1 MGGADRPYFSLISA
15 QETFGLF
22 LIHLA
27 LLKTMKETFAINTPM
42 KEH

>member
-1 MGGADRPYFSLISA
+1 MGGADQPYSSLIGA
-15 QETFGLF
+15 QQSFGLF

-27 LLKTMKETFAINTPM
+27 ILKTMKETFAINTPM